1 MKRKSRAAPQ
11 KCGNHG
17 VCEISAPV
25 QQWAAEGELR
35 ARRNEHLTLEN
46 TILRRRS
53 TSAFSHSQDPQE
65 TSLASPHCNATN
77 RCGERRDL
85 VNLRYL
91 LCCNEGSYEAFM
103 TPSGQ
108 RW

>member
-1 MKRKSRAAPQ
+1 MSFQHGLQITLGSTHSSMKRKSRAAPQ

-25 QQWAAEGELR
+25 QQWAAGGELR

-53 TSAFSHSQDPQE
+53 TSAFSHNQDPNP
-65 TSLASPHCNATN
+65 TSRASALCDAAIALA
-77 RCGERRDL
+77 
-85 VNLRYL
+85 
-91 LCCNEGSYEAFM
+91 LCQ
-103 TPSGQ
+103 P
-108 RW
+108 